1 MMLTVT
7 RAKRFT
13 ALTTKWGCGKM
24 HGAVRRQVKT
34 TSVMAGKNWPAA
46 PAIGH
51 TGLLILQLDILVCYS
66 CNRTD
71 WSATPVIG
79 QTGLLLPQ

>member
-1 MMLTVT
+1 MKFTVT

-46 PAIGH
+46 A
-51 TGLLILQLDILVCYS
+51 
-66 CNRTD
+66 
-71 WSATPVIG
+71 VIG